1 MKKTAEGALLKDDV
15 SNYDKDAYEKP
26 SVTVDIAICTIMNDE
41 LKVLLIKRKHP
52 PFRNSWAIPGGFVEV
67 GKNETLEQ
75 TARRELAEETNLKN
89 IYIEQLKTYGD
100 PDRDPRLRVITV
112 AYFALLP
119 IDKINTIKAGDDA
132 GEASWFSVTKLPE
145 LAFDHKKIIE
155 DLLVR
160 LSGKILYTSIGFK
173 LVPEQFT
180 WAELQKTYEIIL
192 NRELITP
199 NFRRKIK
206 SMYEVEESK
215 GTKKLKSAGKP
226 PKYLKYIRDKDTFN

>member
-1 MKKTAEGALLKDDV
+1 MKKTAEGVLLNDDV

-26 SVTVDIAICTIMNDE
+26 AVTVDIAICTIMNDE
-41 LKVLLIKRKHP
+41 LKVLLIKRKYP
-52 PFRNSWAIPGGFVEV
+52 PFRSSWAIPGGFVEIE
-67 GKNETLEQ
+67 KHETLEQ
-75 TARRELAEETNLKN
+75 TARRELEEETNLKN
-89 IYIEQLKTYGD
+89 IYIEQLKTYGA

-112 AYFALLP
+112 AYFALLS
-119 IDKINTIKAGDDA
+119 IDKINSIKAGDDA

-145 LAFDHKKIIE
+145 LAFDHKKIIK

-160 LSGKILYTSIGFK
+160 LSGKILYAPIGFK

-180 WAELQKTYEIIL
+180 WTELQKTYEIIL

-206 SMYEVEESK
+206 SMYEVEECRA
-215 GTKKLKSAGKP
+215 TKKLKSAGKP
-226 PKYLKYIRDKDTFN
+226 PKYLRYVKVKDTFN